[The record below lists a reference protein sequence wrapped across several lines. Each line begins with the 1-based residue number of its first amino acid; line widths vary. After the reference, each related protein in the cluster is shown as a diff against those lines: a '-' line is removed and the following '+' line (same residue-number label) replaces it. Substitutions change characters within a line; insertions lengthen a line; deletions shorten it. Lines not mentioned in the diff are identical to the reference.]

1 MACCCGGP
9 VQKLHPCTIAALS
22 GRLHS
27 VTPGPSLYLCLLYDL
42 KCLCMHWSAA
52 LCLVAICCDRVTGY
66 SYKTEGPPTLRGV
79 KPRLPDKNL
88 HHSFKE
94 SIQFGHLFPCGPME
108 TPIAP

>member
-1 MACCCGGP
+1 MSHLLRII
-9 VQKLHPCTIAALS
+9 VYK
-22 GRLHS
+22 S
-27 VTPGPSLYLCLLYDL
+27 VPS
-42 KCLCMHWSAA
+42 MHWSAA